1 MLGLR
6 KNRAPPSRAVHSPG
20 REAPFVYD
28 GHAVGLYRQALLTLG
43 DADLAEQVVM
53 CVIVDECLE
62 PGAPS
67 TAAAQLAASVYWRCQ
82 DLARRRGRADELPA
96 SGGSRLAVEHASQR
110 VP

>member
-53 CVIVDECLE
+53 CVIVDECLQ

-67 TAAAQLAASVYWRCQ
+67 TAAARLAVSVYWRCQ
-82 DLARRRGRADELPA
+82 DLARNGDGGTGPALSSSPALRAMRP
-96 SGGSRLAVEHASQR
+96 SG
-110 VP
+110 P